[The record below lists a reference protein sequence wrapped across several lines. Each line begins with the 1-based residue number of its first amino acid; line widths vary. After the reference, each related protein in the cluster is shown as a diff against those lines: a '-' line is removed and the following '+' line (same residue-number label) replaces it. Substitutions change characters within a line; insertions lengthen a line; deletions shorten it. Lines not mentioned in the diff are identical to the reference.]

1 MEIKPGIKLVSESV
15 GTGQPVKKGDRVT
28 VRLNGW
34 LSQGD
39 RVQENDIEDIVV
51 GSRVVIPGIEYSL
64 EGMKQGGK
72 RTVKISPHLGYKEAG
87 IQDLIPPNA
96 VLIYEIEVLD
106 VQGTSLAG

>member
-15 GTGQPVKKGDRVT
+15 GSGQAVKKGDTVT

-34 LSQGD
+34 LNQGD
-39 RVQENDIEDIVV
+39 PIQENNVKDIVV
-51 GSRVVIPGIEYSL
+51 GGRLVIPGIEYSL

-72 RTVKISPHLGYKEAG
+72 RKIKISPHLGYKEAG
-87 IQDLIPPNA
+87 IKNLIPANA

-106 VQGTSLAG
+106 VKTL